1 MKRAI
6 IIGASSGIGR
16 EVSKLL
22 LAEGWFIGI
31 AARREEKLL
40 EVKNLN
46 PDMVEVLPLDVTSD
60 DAPEHLLSLV
70 KSMGG
75 VNLFVY
81 SAGWGRQNMQL
92 DLKVEM
98 DTIDV
103 NVRGFT
109 GIIGTMFNF
118 MAENLG
124 GDIAIISSIAG
135 TKGLGA
141 APSYSAV
148 KAFQAKYVQALEQLS
163 NMRHLHIRFTDIR
176 PGFVDTAFLSGQES
190 YPMLMD
196 VETVARKIVKAVMA
210 HRHVE
215 VIDWRYRILVF
226 FWRMIPNWL
235 WRKLNIKTKN
245 KQGQ

>member
-22 LAEGWFIGI
+22 LAQGWFIGI
-31 AARREEKLL
+31 AARREDKLL
-40 EVKNLN
+40 EVKNIN
-46 PDMVEVLPLDVTSD
+46 PDMVKVLPLDITAD
-60 DAPEHLLSLV
+60 DAPEHLLYLV

-81 SAGWGRQNMQL
+81 SAGWGKQNMQL

-98 DTIDV
+98 DTVDV
-103 NVRGFT
+103 NVLGFT
-109 GIIGTMFNF
+109 AIIGTMFNF

-124 GDIAIISSIAG
+124 GDIVVISSIAG

-148 KAFQAKYVQALEQLS
+148 KAYQTKYVQALEQLS
-163 NMRHLHIRFTDIR
+163 NMRRLHIRFTDIR
-176 PGFVDTAFLSGQES
+176 PGFVDTALLSGSEC
-190 YPMLMD
+190 YPMLMN
-196 VETVARKIVKAVMA
+196 VETVARKIVKALMA

-226 FWRMIPNWL
+226 FWQMIPNCL